1 MYVAVKGGKNA
12 IENSLRLLA
21 QKRRGSLEIP
31 ELTVEQIQEQLSLGV
46 ARVMN
51 EGSIYDPELAAL
63 AIKQAQGDQVEA
75 TFLLRAYRATLPRL
89 GFSSPL
95 DTEQIHI
102 SRRISAT
109 FKDVPGGQVLGPSY
123 DYSQRLLDF
132 SLLEEAQLEEVPL
145 SDISAIEPFASVMSL
160 LAKEGLIELD
170 QVPEGD
176 PEPVDIMRI
185 PLKFPAPRSARLQ
198 NLIRADEGFLLGVAY
213 STQRGYSFTHPF
225 AAEIKYGEVAIEL
238 KPEELDFSID
248 IGDIDITEC
257 QMINQFAGSHEQLP
271 QFTKGYGLVFGHHE
285 RKAMAMSLVDRALR
299 AEEFGEPIEAPA
311 QMQEFVLSHSDNLE
325 SSGFVQHLKL
335 PHYVDFQSEL
345 ELLRRIREQKISQR
359 EGSDE

>member
-21 QKRRGSLEIP
+21 QKRRGSLKVP

-46 ARVMN
+46 ARIMN

-63 AIKQAQGDQVEA
+63 ALKQAQGDQVEA

-89 GFSSPL
+89 GFSAPL
-95 DTEQIHI
+95 NTEQTHI

-109 FKDVPGGQVLGPSY
+109 FKDIPGGQILGPSY
-123 DYSQRLLDF
+123 DYSQRLIDF
-132 SLLEEAQLEEVPL
+132 SLFKDVQLEIVPTGEKGL
-145 SDISAIEPFASVMSL
+145 TEPFASVMSL

-170 QVPEGD
+170 QIPDGD
-176 PEPVDIMRI
+176 PEPIDITRT

-248 IGDIDITEC
+248 IGDIEITEC
-257 QMINQFAGSHEQLP
+257 QMINQFAGNNEQLP

-345 ELLRRIREQKISQR
+345 ELLRRIRGKMKQEV
-359 EGSDE
+359 SDE